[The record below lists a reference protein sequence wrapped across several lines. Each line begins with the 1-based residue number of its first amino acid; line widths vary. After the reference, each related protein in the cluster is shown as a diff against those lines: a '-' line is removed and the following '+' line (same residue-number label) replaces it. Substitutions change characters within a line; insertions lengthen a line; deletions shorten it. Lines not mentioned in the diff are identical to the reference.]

1 MGQRA
6 AFGTPRDEVWLMT
19 MAGDGAVGQV
29 SLRRSFAWGVFFIG
43 DSKADVVEV
52 NPDVA
57 VTWGREDEA
66 LAVGVRHAMDV
77 DDQVLDALDDDEEVP
92 WVEVTVNV
100 HWGGPSASRTDG
112 DGLIDV
118 PSGVV
123 TIGDA
128 NFEDVFALPPGRWR
142 VQLSLEPHDNA
153 EHVDVWLS
161 PAG

>member
-1 MGQRA
+1 
-6 AFGTPRDEVWLMT
+6 
-19 MAGDGAVGQV
+19 
-29 SLRRSFAWGVFFIG
+29 
-43 DSKADVVEV
+43 
-52 NPDVA
+52 
-57 VTWGREDEA
+57 
-66 LAVGVRHAMDV
+66 MDV

-100 HWGGPSASRTDG
+100 HWGSPSAGRTDS

-142 VQLSLEPHDNA
+142 VQLSLEPHHNA